1 MSALLAR
8 LRESL
13 AGTPLLDRLPH
24 AAEPLAA
31 RNEDAAAALAP
42 EALLGLARV
51 VASQPEMAGFLSHR
65 KGFVARL
72 VELSP
77 EALERRAE
85 GFAADAEHM
94 LTLDLEDALD
104 ALRLRRRE
112 EMAFAACLDLGG
124 TVPFETVSSFLSL
137 LAESTLEISLA
148 LARRETPGESGSAF
162 AVLGMGKLAGRELTY
177 HSDLDLIF
185 LFRGGP
191 DLIGRA
197 SRIGQ
202 RLISYLTTMTG
213 AGVAYDV
220 DTRLR
225 PSGRQGML
233 VTSFDA
239 FEAYQLKTAALWE
252 HLAQL
257 RGRVVAGPDE
267 ARAVLDRVHA
277 HILDTRTPPW
287 SELAPLRDQVEA
299 ERAGGGDGVIA
310 LKTGAGGLM
319 DVDFLAGGGLL
330 ERGTERFP
338 GVPSVPAMLRACA
351 GGPRIDA
358 LLDDY
363 ELLRRV
369 EARMRWIA
377 GRGVEV
383 LADPAAAVVAE
394 LVTPGEGVDTL
405 RRLIGD
411 ARERIRAAFAAVV
424 DAGSLDA
431 LDGGG

>member
-1 MSALLAR
+1 LL
-8 LRESL
+8 E
-13 AGTPLLDRLPH
+13 RLPP
-24 AAEPLAA
+24 AVEQLAQ
-31 RNEDAAAALAP
+31 RHDAAAA
-42 EALLGLARV
+42 ALSARTLSGLARV
-51 VASQPEMAGFLSHR
+51 VASRPEMAGFIAHR

-72 VELSP
+72 ADLPPDPLDQRAARFEADGERILS
-77 EALERRAE
+77 
-85 GFAADAEHM
+85 
-94 LTLDLEDALD
+94 LDLEDALD

-124 TVPFETVSSFLSL
+124 VIAFERVSEFLSL

-148 LARRETPGESGSAF
+148 MARRETPGESGSAF

-191 DLIGRA
+191 DLIARA

-239 FEAYQLKTAALWE
+239 FEAYQMKTAALWE

-257 RGRVVAGPDE
+257 RGRVVAGSDE
-267 ARAVLDRVHA
+267 ARSVLDRVHA
-277 HILDTRTPPW
+277 HILETRTPPW

-299 ERAGGGDGVIA
+299 ERAAVGDGVIA

-330 ERGTERFP
+330 ERGSEHFP
-338 GVPSVPAMLRACA
+338 EVPSVPAMLRACA
-351 GGPRIDA
+351 SGASIDA
-358 LLDDY
+358 LIADY

-383 LADPAAAVVAE
+383 LADDAAAVVAE
-394 LVTPGEGVDTL
+394 LVVPGDGVETL
-405 RRLIGD
+405 RQRIGA

-424 DAGSLDA
+424 AAGSLSA
-431 LDGGG
+431 LDGRARP